1 MVLGTAPRTQTDLAL
16 GTRIRELR
24 QRRGMSVGE
33 VATLAAV
40 SKSLVSQI
48 ERGVASPSI
57 DTVRKIA
64 SALELPVFSL
74 FLEDADS
81 DLVVRKRNRRI
92 VRYPESEVT
101 REVLSPSLHSRLAL
115 LWVTYPPGEAGR
127 LEPVHHT
134 GEECVVVVRG
144 TLEITLGE
152 QVIQLQ
158 CGDSMGFDSE
168 LPHIFRNPGS
178 EPAEVVV
185 AISPPSI

>member
-1 MVLGTAPRTQTDLAL
+1 MVLGTAPRTQNDLAL

-48 ERGVASPSI
+48 ERGVAAPSI

-101 REVLSPSLHSRLAL
+101 REVLSPSLHSRLGL

-144 TLEITLGE
+144 ALEITLGE
-152 QVIQLQ
+152 QIIHLQ

-168 LPHIFRNPGS
+168 LPHSFRNHGS

-185 AISPPSI
+185 AITPPSI